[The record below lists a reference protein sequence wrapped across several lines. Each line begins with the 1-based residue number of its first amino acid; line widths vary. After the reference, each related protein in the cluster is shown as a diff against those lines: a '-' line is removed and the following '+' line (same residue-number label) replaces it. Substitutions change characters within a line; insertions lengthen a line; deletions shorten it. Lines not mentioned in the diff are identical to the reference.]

1 MDTIIGLGNAGCN
14 IADQFAKYP
23 QYKVYKLDV
32 GLETT
37 KTEFGIKEQDK
48 IEDYEE
54 KMPSTK
60 AFFKHVN
67 GEVLFIIGGG
77 GKVSSAALTILH
89 SLRKT
94 RINLLY
100 VRPSIS
106 LLNETQQQLERMTFG
121 VFQNYARSGLFK
133 RMYIVCNETIE
144 ESAGG
149 LSIKNYYEKINEII
163 VSTFHMINVYTHNKT
178 ITDTFCSPPLG
189 ARISTIGFSDF
200 EKEEDKLFF
209 SLDKTTDV
217 VYYCAYNKE
226 KLETDSSLM
235 KQIKNAI
242 LKKKEENV
250 RATYGIYETD
260 YDDDYIYCVSHT
272 SVIQR
277 ELGD

>member
-23 QYKVYKLDV
+23 QYKVLKLDV
-32 GLETT
+32 GLKTT
-37 KTEFGIKEQDK
+37 KTQFGIKPQEK
-48 IEDYEE
+48 IEDYET
-54 KMPSTK
+54 KMASTK
-60 AFFKHVN
+60 TFFKNVN
-67 GEVLFIIGGG
+67 GEILFVVGGG
-77 GKVSSAALTILH
+77 GKVSSASLAILH
-89 SLRKT
+89 NLRKT
-94 RINLLY
+94 KINLLY
-100 VRPSIS
+100 VKPSIS

-121 VFQNYARSGLFK
+121 VFQNYARSGLFE

-144 ESAGG
+144 QNAGG
-149 LSIKNYYEKINEII
+149 LSIKNYYEKINEMI
-163 VSTFHMINVYTHNKT
+163 VSTFHMINVYGHNKT
-178 ITDTFCSPPLG
+178 ITNTFCQPPLG
-189 ARISTIGFSDF
+189 ARISTLGFSNF
-200 EKEEDKLFF
+200 EKNEDKLFF

-235 KQIKNAI
+235 NQIKNVI

-260 YDDDYIYCVSHT
+260 YDDDYINCVFHT

-277 ELGD
+277 